1 MSTRAGLW
9 ISPWMVWSLSYLV
22 WSPRHSTMLGLV
34 VGLPLPLARE
44 GMGCV
49 AFGRG
54 RTRTSHV
61 FPFADGTCFS
71 CLVQPFISPLP
82 FFPRVSLSSCIG
94 KGSAQGDV
102 SDLPLAQLQP
112 TPTPPPP
119 PLVPSNLTLWLSTS
133 HEGGGEGMLQ
143 PPSWGPSPAASRGMG
158 TTRGSVCERGEGGDL
173 KRRAQVWCVSPPW
186 LDARGWP
193 S

>member
-34 VGLPLPLARE
+34 VGLPLPLARKA
-44 GMGCV
+44 MGCV

-112 TPTPPPP
+112 TPPPS
-119 PLVPSNLTLWLSTS
+119 PSPRPIEPHSLALHLPR
-133 HEGGGEGMLQ
+133 GGGGRDATAPFLGSFSCRLEGDGHHTWECL
-143 PPSWGPSPAASRGMG
+143 
-158 TTRGSVCERGEGGDL
+158 
-173 KRRAQVWCVSPPW
+173 
-186 LDARGWP
+186 
-193 S
+193 

>member
-44 GMGCV
+44 GMRCV

-54 RTRTSHV
+54 RTRSSHV
-61 FPFADGTCFS
+61 FPFADGTCVPMPRPTF
-71 CLVQPFISPLP
+71 PLP
-82 FFPRVSLSSCIG
+82 SSFLFHGCVYLLALG
-94 KGSAQGDV
+94 KEARRGDV

-112 TPTPPPP
+112 SPLPSSHRTSLSGSPPP
-119 PLVPSNLTLWLSTS
+119 
-133 HEGGGEGMLQ
+133 
-143 PPSWGPSPAASRGMG
+143 
-158 TTRGSVCERGEGGDL
+158 TRGRGDATAPFLGSFSCRLEGDGHHTWECL
-173 KRRAQVWCVSPPW
+173 
-186 LDARGWP
+186 
-193 S
+193 